1 MSDPLSF
8 VERSRLERRAE
19 LARLARDH
27 QTDIGVILGLSWL
40 FNGSQTHVEYI
51 GGLDTS
57 KILTRLSKLVR
68 SVPWD
73 LRSNTIELATKEENI
88 LPSFKDALVDAA
100 PVETYREET
109 AEERKKKRRSHYRD
123 FAGILAQID
132 TKSIASFALEILQA
146 RHEKVHNY
154 SLPPLPFPR
163 VSRPSFGSAHVFY
176 SIEFYD
182 GTKWIM
188 KIPANGTSDI
198 WDKLS
203 AETMRIE
210 ALTLNVLK
218 TETSV
223 PVPEII
229 DADSSPHNEVH
240 VPYLIMEFVE
250 GQTLDR
256 VWFGKQGDDEKKIK
270 ERRTKVLSGL
280 ARAMLQLGR
289 YEFERGGAPVFDG
302 EGYLADVGPLREL
315 DVQAMVDRW
324 LDNEDCERGPLY
336 ASIGPFGNAAEMNTA
351 LLDLYP
357 CDVEPCIGVDRLLRL
372 LIGLIREPS
381 GSRRRGGKEK
391 EKKKWGF
398 VLTHP
403 NLSMRD
409 VIVSEDGTIKG
420 IVGWDG
426 VRAAPK
432 SVGNEALPRWLV
444 RDFNPFVW
452 HWHPPAESWRR
463 KNSAAATASEE
474 EAPGKK
480 EKKKSNRLE
489 DAPWVLRE
497 LRDEYARIMRD
508 LKREKGYHVDA
519 EVVDVTKQSL
529 VALSLDAAARDPRC
543 KSAVLRRILD
553 KCSRASEE
561 FDFGRVVESLEDGGQ
576 LDGYKRKC
584 LEKNLRELVD
594 RGYVRGA
601 VVW

>member
-1 MSDPLSF
+1 MSESPSSF

-19 LARLARDH
+19 LTRLARDH
-27 QTDIGVILGLSWL
+27 QTDIGIILGLSWL
-40 FNGSQTHVEYI
+40 FNGTQTHVDYI

-57 KILTRLSKLVR
+57 KIPTRLAKLVR

-73 LRSNTIELATKEENI
+73 VRRSNAELATKEKSV
-88 LPSFKDALVDAA
+88 LPSLKDALVEAA
-100 PVETYREET
+100 PVDIYQEES
-109 AEERKKKRRSHYRD
+109 AEERRKGRRSNYRD

-132 TKSIASFALEILQA
+132 TTVIASFALDILQA

-154 SLPPLPFPR
+154 SLPPLPFPS
-163 VSRPSFGSAHVFY
+163 VSGPSFGSAHVFY

-182 GTKWIM
+182 GTKWII
-188 KIPANGTSDI
+188 KIPANGTPDI
-198 WDKLS
+198 WDKLG

-210 ALTLNVLK
+210 ALTLNLLK

-229 DADSSPHNEVH
+229 DADSSPHNELH
-240 VPYLIMEFVE
+240 VPYLIMELVE

-256 VWFGKQGDDEKKIK
+256 VWFGEHGEDEKKIK
-270 ERRTKVLSGL
+270 ERRTKVLNGL

-289 YEFERGGAPVFDG
+289 YEFERGGAPMFDG
-302 EGYLADVGPLREL
+302 EGYLVDVGPLREL

-324 LDNEDCERGPLY
+324 LDNEDCEKGPLY
-336 ASIGPFGNAAEMNTA
+336 TSIGPFRDAAEMHTG

-357 CDVEPCIGVDRLLRL
+357 CDVEPCVGVDRLLRL
-372 LIGLIREPS
+372 LIDLIREPS
-381 GSRRRGGKEK
+381 GLGRRGGKD
-391 EKKKWGF
+391 KKKKGF

-409 VIVSEDGTIKG
+409 IIVSEDGTLKG

-452 HWHPPAESWRR
+452 HWRPPAEFWRR
-463 KNSAAATASEE
+463 KNGAGE
-474 EAPGKK
+474 EAPEGF
-480 EKKKSNRLE
+480 NRFE

-497 LRDEYARIMRD
+497 LRDEYANIMRD
-508 LKREKGYHVDA
+508 LKREKGLHTDA
-519 EVVDVTKQSL
+519 EEEVDVTKQSL

-561 FDFGRVVESLEDGGQ
+561 FDFGSIVESLEDGGQ

-584 LEKNLRELVD
+584 LEKNLTELID